1 MGVHMLPITGVHHKY
16 PLNFSQDICNYTE
29 KGRQRIHNNQ
39 HAVGRAKLKAFQ
51 MTLNPKESVEFRDNL
66 ISKYIAQYGK
76 CHISGQLLEPD
87 DAVGIRIK
95 PKERNGSD
103 GYGNL
108 VIVNKSLLPVIEG
121 IIDYCPVILTE
132 KQKEKVNRLRRARK
146 LKPVN

>member
-1 MGVHMLPITGVHHKY
+1 M
-16 PLNFSQDICNYTE
+16 
-29 KGRQRIHNNQ
+29 
-39 HAVGRAKLKAFQ
+39 
-51 MTLNPKESVEFRDNL
+51 
-66 ISKYIAQYGK
+66 
-76 CHISGQLLEPD
+76 
-87 DAVGIRIK
+87 IK

-121 IIDYCPVILTE
+121 FIDYCPVILTE